1 MPSAC
6 RAPHVRRCVGRML
19 SNTTH
24 RDFDLCI
31 VVSQDTPLDA
41 TQCETLRVLTAD
53 ARARVMRLEV
63 AAFNYAQANNFAA
76 RGTDAAYIC
85 LLNDDVLPM
94 DPHWLTRMV
103 GHFADPAVGVVGA
116 KLYYP
121 NATIQHGG
129 VLMGSGG
136 LPDHI
141 NRFLPRRAPGYA
153 SRAILSQQ
161 VSAVTGACMVVRRDV
176 FESVGGLDET
186 FPIAFNDV
194 DFCLR
199 VASAGWSVVFCADAE
214 LFHYKSLS
222 LGHHFA
228 GERATAEQVEAGRMR
243 ARWGHVTRA
252 DPYHNPNLSL
262 QKGHEWTLA
271 LPPKSSDQPTGKRP
285 RHHGR
290 T

>member
-6 RAPHVRRCVGRML
+6 RAPHVRRCVGHTL
-19 SNTTH
+19 SNTAH

-103 GHFADPAVGVVGA
+103 GHFADPVVGVVGA
-116 KLYYP
+116 KLDHP

-136 LPDHI
+136 LPEHI

-161 VSAVTGACMVVRRDV
+161 VSAVTGACMLVRREV
-176 FESVGGLDET
+176 FELVGGLDET

-214 LFHYKSLS
+214 LFHYELLS

-228 GERATAEQVEAGRMR
+228 GERATTEQVEADRMR
-243 ARWGHVTRA
+243 VLVGSRRRGGPVSQPQLVPA
-252 DPYHNPNLSL
+252 
-262 QKGHEWTLA
+262 KGT
-271 LPPKSSDQPTGKRP
+271 
-285 RHHGR
+285 
-290 T
+290 